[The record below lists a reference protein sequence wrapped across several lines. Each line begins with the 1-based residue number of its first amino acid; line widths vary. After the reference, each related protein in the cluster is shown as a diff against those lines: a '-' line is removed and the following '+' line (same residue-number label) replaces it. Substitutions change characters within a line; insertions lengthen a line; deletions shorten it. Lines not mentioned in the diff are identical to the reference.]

1 MRLIGPAGEQL
12 NIVSLARAREM
23 AERAGLDLVLV
34 SDRAVPPVV
43 RIMDYGKLLFEQK
56 KNIKEQRKN
65 NAAQK
70 LKEVKFHVNV
80 DNHDYELKIKKSI
93 EFLEKGCKLK
103 VTLAMRGREMAHKEL
118 AFDVINRV
126 MEDLKG
132 KGESDGEPKLMGKS
146 ITVVY
151 SPLRKT
157 GRTSEAGRHLPPRKD
172 NDADDDTAVLNE
184 EVDSSADI

>member
-12 NIVSLARAREM
+12 DIVSLARAREM

-56 KNIKEQRKN
+56 KNIKEQKKN

-80 DNHDYELKIKKSI
+80 DSHDYDLKIKKSI

-103 VTLAMRGREMAHKEL
+103 VTLAMRGREMAHKDL

-126 MEDLKG
+126 MEDLRG
-132 KGESDGEPKLMGKS
+132 RGEPDGEPKLMGKS

-151 SPLRKT
+151 SPPRKSA
-157 GRTSEAGRHLPPRKD
+157 RTAEAGRHLPPRKNNEAD
-172 NDADDDTAVLNE
+172 NAELKDVDAE
-184 EVDSSADI
+184 

>member
-12 NIVSLARAREM
+12 NIVSLAQAREM
-23 AERAGLDLVLV
+23 AERAGMDLVLV

-56 KNIKEQRKN
+56 KSIKEQKKN

-80 DNHDYELKIKKSI
+80 DNHDYELKTKKSI

-103 VTLAMRGREMAHKEL
+103 VTLAMRGREIAHKEL

-132 KGESDGEPKLMGKS
+132 KGEPDGEPKIMGKS

-151 SPLRKT
+151 SPLRKSGKT
-157 GRTSEAGRHLPPRKD
+157 AEAGRHLPPRKN
-172 NDADDDTAVLNE
+172 NDADNDGE
-184 EVDSSADI
+184 ESLSADN

>member
-1 MRLIGPAGEQL
+1 
-12 NIVSLARAREM
+12 M
-23 AERAGLDLVLV
+23 ALRAGLDLVLV

-56 KNIKEQRKN
+56 KTLKEQRKN

-80 DNHDYELKIKKSI
+80 DSHDYDLKVKRGI

-118 AFDVINRV
+118 AFDVIHRV
-126 MEDLKG
+126 MADLKG
-132 KGESDGEPKLMGKS
+132 CGEPDGEPKLLGKS

-151 SPLRKT
+151 SPARKAAKSIET
-157 GRTSEAGRHLPPRKD
+157 GRHLPPRRTLGKED
-172 NDADDDTAVLNE
+172 VSLTD
-184 EVDSSADI
+184 